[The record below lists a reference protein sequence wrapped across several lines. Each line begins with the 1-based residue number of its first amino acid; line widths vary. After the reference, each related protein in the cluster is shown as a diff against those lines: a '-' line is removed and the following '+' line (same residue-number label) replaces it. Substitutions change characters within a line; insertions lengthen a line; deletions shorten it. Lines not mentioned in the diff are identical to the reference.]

1 MTNTFYEK
9 IYRFLFFLIPIIFL
23 FPVSFSTIACLF
35 YILFFFLTKRKFE
48 IKLRFEKN
56 ELILLLFFL
65 LIIFSSLLEW
75 LLNSRIYKINN
86 LENFFKFVGIIRFF
100 LIYFLV
106 KKIIDKKIYLVSEF
120 FKSSF
125 FSTVFIITNIFLM
138 HVIGRDIFGNIP
150 LYGGSRYATTFGD
163 RAIAGTYLLNFF
175 FFGYIFLLRKKINII
190 LILFYLALVG
200 LAILLTLDRTPFVL
214 FNIFLI
220 LLFCL
225 NYRKHFL
232 IFFLLFIYNI
242 LIFLFF
248 ISINSELKSK
258 YMAKEFLI
266 YKQLSTDEIQKI
278 TNTQSKNVKEKN
290 VIEGVYVPQIY
301 SYRLLYEESIHI
313 FIYDKTFLG
322 SGAKS
327 FYQRCGDYRFNTD
340 KFSRQMGY
348 YKACQSH
355 THNLYLE
362 ISISSGLIGLFLF
375 IYFIFST
382 FFKLK
387 ILRKYLFQ
395 NQIFIILIISLII
408 ELFPFRPYGMFL
420 STYNGFYLFFKLA
433 ILSSLIINFKKFNKL

>member
-175 FFGYIFLLRKKINII
+175 F
-190 LILFYLALVG
+190 LV
-200 LAILLTLDRTPFVL
+200 
-214 FNIFLI
+214 
-220 LLFCL
+220 
-225 NYRKHFL
+225 
-232 IFFLLFIYNI
+232 IFFY
-242 LIFLFF
+242 
-248 ISINSELKSK
+248 
-258 YMAKEFLI
+258 
-266 YKQLSTDEIQKI
+266 
-278 TNTQSKNVKEKN
+278 
-290 VIEGVYVPQIY
+290 
-301 SYRLLYEESIHI
+301 
-313 FIYDKTFLG
+313 
-322 SGAKS
+322 
-327 FYQRCGDYRFNTD
+327 
-340 KFSRQMGY
+340 
-348 YKACQSH
+348 
-355 THNLYLE
+355 
-362 ISISSGLIGLFLF
+362 
-375 IYFIFST
+375 
-382 FFKLK
+382 
-387 ILRKYLFQ
+387 
-395 NQIFIILIISLII
+395 
-408 ELFPFRPYGMFL
+408 
-420 STYNGFYLFFKLA
+420 
-433 ILSSLIINFKKFNKL
+433 